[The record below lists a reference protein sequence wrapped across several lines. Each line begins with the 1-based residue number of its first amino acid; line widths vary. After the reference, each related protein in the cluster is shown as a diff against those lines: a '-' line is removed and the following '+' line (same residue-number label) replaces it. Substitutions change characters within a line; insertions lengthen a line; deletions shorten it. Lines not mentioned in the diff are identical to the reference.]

1 MGLTSATGD
10 VGDEFMSNEPLSWG
24 RGSASH
30 SVALRTRASSAPEVP
45 HWSAPARS
53 ANLEA
58 VRAALTREGSLGAVI
73 TGPRGVGKSSL
84 ARAAVADLG
93 QDAWPLQLRCGPAGA
108 ATPYGCLSFLLA
120 RLPQAYMGSPTAILR
135 GITSLIRSDAGGRQC
150 VVTLDT
156 CGAIDDMSAG
166 VLLNVLMTGT
176 ARIVAVA
183 PRSSDLP
190 VDFHWLLADRRL
202 SEVRLDNLNELQTR
216 QVLLSVLGHK
226 VSSSLVTTCHHMVG
240 GNPLLLK
247 ALVAEQQLSGNLVLS
262 DSVWTLRD
270 KIVLDGA
277 ASLEDIVRSRWS
289 RETQQTR
296 SVIEMLACARRVEL
310 TRLSALF
317 GADVVAGMEDAGLLD
332 IGSSEHRWVSLRE
345 KYIGDV
351 VRTWLGIAR
360 RRELRALLLEGKEP
374 DPAGMTVQEL
384 MAFAAWTHECE
395 AELAPALALAA
406 ADAAVQL
413 FDPRFALTYAD
424 MLRRADS
431 EWVPGQ
437 CRKAAAYLQLD
448 LPLQAMAALEE
459 VSRPEL
465 DALDVVE
472 YAEVTAAKCRT
483 MLWLPERTAAI
494 PGLLEQA
501 RQRIAAAAD
510 SRWPEPA
517 ARAAN
522 RIELSTLEYRAF
534 TGDYPAMIPDLEAAA
549 DPGRNPDTAY
559 RMHAGIL
566 LMGALAVSGREM
578 DALSLMRQL
587 GGELSDASE
596 VVGLR
601 ERYHR
606 ESYLVLL
613 LAGQWRRC
621 AELLPAEENREP
633 SYLPSRTAAA
643 ELAAG
648 IANAFAGRGGEA
660 LDPLVSAVAQLELQ
674 PVQTPLRTAYAATA
688 LAYAQTGNSAQARKY
703 LAKLQSAPGRS
714 SFIAE
719 TIIGFCAMVAR
730 RWLGDP
736 DAVKELKEQAG
747 LNAAAGRYTIAGIHQ
762 LAGTVNGGDADF
774 RVLEDIAGHRQGPLA
789 EVSRLIAS
797 GSRTRD
803 AKTLLAG
810 GELAAT
816 LELDALEARCMA
828 LAVDFARHDGDAATA
843 RTAQARLDILAATV
857 AHLPIVPTSG
867 SPLLTSRERQIARL
881 AGGGASN
888 RDIAL
893 EMGVSVRTVEGHLYQ
908 VFTKLGVTSR
918 GDLTGLV

>member
-1 MGLTSATGD
+1 MGPLATGD
-10 VGDEFMSNEPLSWG
+10 VGDKFMSIEPLSRG
-24 RGSASH
+24 RGPTSH
-30 SVALRTRASSAPEVP
+30 SVGLRSRPAGTQVAP
-45 HWSAPARS
+45 HWSEPARS
-53 ANLEA
+53 ANLDA

-84 ARAAVADLG
+84 AHAAVADLG
-93 QDAWPLQLRCGPAGA
+93 PQVWPLQLRCGPA

-135 GITSLIRSDAGGRQC
+135 GITSLIRADAGGRPC
-150 VVTLDT
+150 VITLDT

-166 VLLNVLMTGT
+166 VLLNVLITGT
-176 ARIVAVA
+176 ARIIAVA

-190 VDFHWLLADRRL
+190 VDFHWLLAERRL
-202 SEVRLDNLNELQTR
+202 SEIRLDNLNELQTR
-216 QVLLSVLGHK
+216 QVLLSLLGHR
-226 VSSSLVTTCHHMVG
+226 VSSSLVSTCHHMVG

-270 KIVLDGA
+270 KISLDGA
-277 ASLEDIVRSRWS
+277 ASLEDIVRSRWA
-289 RETQQTR
+289 RETPETR
-296 SVIEMLACARRVEL
+296 NVIEMLSCARRVEL
-310 TRLSALF
+310 ARLGALY
-317 GADVVAGMEDAGLLD
+317 GADVVADMEDAGLLEID
-332 IGSSEHRWVSLRE
+332 GSEHRWVALRE

-360 RRELRALLLEGKEP
+360 RRELRALLLEGAEP
-374 DPAGMTVQEL
+374 DPAGMTVEEL
-384 MAFAAWTHECE
+384 MALAAWTHECE
-395 AELAPALALAA
+395 ARLSPALALAA

-413 FDPRFALTYAD
+413 FDPRSALTYAD
-424 MLRRADS
+424 MLSRSDP

-437 CRKAAAYLQLD
+437 RRRAAAYLQLD
-448 LPLQAMAALEE
+448 LPVQAMAALEE

-465 DALDVVE
+465 DALGVGE
-472 YAEVTAAKCRT
+472 HAEVTVAKCRT
-483 MLWLPERTAAI
+483 MLWLPERTDAI
-494 PGLLEQA
+494 PALLAQA
-501 RQRIAAAAD
+501 SQRLASAGGS
-510 SRWPEPA
+510 SRWPGPA
-517 ARAAN
+517 AVAAN
-522 RIELSTLEYRAF
+522 RLALSSLEYRAF
-534 TGDYPAMIPDLEAAA
+534 IGDYPAMIPELEAAA
-549 DPGRNPDTAY
+549 DPAQNPDTAY
-559 RMHAGIL
+559 RMRAAIL
-566 LMGALAVSGREM
+566 LMTALSVSGREM
-578 DALSLMRQL
+578 DALSLMRRL
-587 GGELSDASE
+587 GGQLSDASE

-601 ERYHR
+601 ELYYR

-621 AELLPAEENREP
+621 ADLLTGEGSREP
-633 SYLPSRTAAA
+633 SYLPHRTATA
-643 ELAAG
+643 ELGAG
-648 IANAFAGRGGEA
+648 IANAFAGRGAEA

-674 PVQTPLRTAYAATA
+674 PAQTPLRTAYAATA
-688 LAYAQTGNSAQARKY
+688 LAYAQTGNTAQARKY
-703 LAKLQSAPGRS
+703 LGKLQSVPGRS
-714 SFIAE
+714 SYIAE
-719 TIIGFCAMVAR
+719 SIIGFCALVAR

-736 DAVKELKEQAG
+736 DAVTALKEQTRI
-747 LNAAAGRYTIAGIHQ
+747 NADAGRYTIAGIHQ

-774 RVLEDIAGHRQGPLA
+774 RILEDLAGHRQGPLA
-789 EVSRLIAS
+789 EVSRLIAA
-797 GSRTRD
+797 GSRTKD

-816 LELDALEARCMA
+816 LELDAVEARCMA

-857 AHLPIVPTSG
+857 AHLPIVPASG

-908 VFTKLGVTSR
+908 VFSKLGVTSR